1 MYVKVVPTNEV
12 VDAPEIDTPSCTS
25 PGPRA
30 GDTHSIFVELVE
42 SVHHCDKRVIEA
54 LPTAP

>member
-12 VDAPEIDTPSCTS
+12 VDAPEIDTPSCTF
-25 PGPRA
+25 PAPRA
-30 GDTHSIFVELVE
+30 GDTHSNFVELVE

-54 LPTAP
+54 FPTAP